1 MHCYKNFF
9 NVLVN
14 VNVPSNELHNAFFF
28 FYIHFYFQCKHIS
41 LLTLCCPIDIF
52 KVTTQIYKY
61 TPSHGLRT
69 VQWTFWVF
77 PPTPGFLL
85 EAWDFCRGGLSSA
98 AESLWWWTIGREELG
113 NQGVLPSLLNSK
125 TQSVAALNSY
135 HLIRLNTLRNDL
147 HLWITFEIK
156 DWSTRI
162 Y

>member
-77 PPTPGFLL
+77 PPTPGFLHA
-85 EAWDFCRGGLSSA
+85 AWDFCRGGLSSA
-98 AESLWWWTIGREELG
+98 VESLWWWTIERRIRKSRCASQFVKLQDPKCGCIKFLPFNTIKYLEEW
-113 NQGVLPSLLNSK
+113 PSSMNYFW
-125 TQSVAALNSY
+125 N
-135 HLIRLNTLRNDL
+135 
-147 HLWITFEIK
+147 
-156 DWSTRI
+156 
-162 Y
+162 